1 MTLPSQPDFARAAA
15 EAAERIEAYL
25 RLLETQSRLMRHE
38 RVRQAVAARA
48 RQAAPAVA
56 MAKVWSAE
64 ACGRFQQMRLRQVE
78 ARYAAEAARLAAKR
92 AHRLATLAAMFPDAA
107 RLAAEAEAEAAEAA
121 EAARLAAEAEAA
133 ERAAEAAFAEAAA
146 AADEWRNEAR
156 CILYGGWAVEPDA
169 VTEGD
174 AAGDVNV
181 SLDAAVA
188 GIVAVAARAIRHM
201 RARA

>member
-25 RLLETQSRLMRHE
+25 ALLETQSRLMRHE

-48 RQAAPAVA
+48 RQAAAPVA
-56 MAKVWSAE
+56 FARLWSAE
-64 ACGRFQQMRLRQVE
+64 ACSRFQQMRLRQTE
-78 ARYAAEAARLAAKR
+78 ARYAAQAAMLAAKR
-92 AHRLATLAAMFPDAA
+92 AERMRRLSEWLPDAESLKADAAEAAAEAADIA
-107 RLAAEAEAEAAEAA
+107 RLAAD
-121 EAARLAAEAEAA
+121 
-133 ERAAEAAFAEAAA
+133 AEAAA
-146 AADEWRNEAR
+146 RAAESAFSEAASKADEWRNEAAF
-156 CILYGGWAVEPDA
+156 ILFGGWAVEPDD

-174 AAGDVNV
+174 GEGDVNI

-188 GIVAVAARAIRHM
+188 GIVAVASRAIRHM

>member
-15 EAAERIEAYL
+15 EAVERIEAYL
-25 RLLETQSRLMRHE
+25 RLLEMQDRLMRHE

-48 RQAAPAVA
+48 RQAAPAIA

-64 ACGRFQQMRLRQVE
+64 ACGRFQKMRLRQIE
-78 ARYAAEAARLAAKR
+78 ARYAAQ
-92 AHRLATLAAMFPDAA
+92 AA
-107 RLAAEAEAEAAEAA
+107 RLAAERSERLRRLAKWLPDAESLAADAAAAAADAA
-121 EAARLAAEAEAA
+121 EAARLAAEAAA
-133 ERAAEAAFAEAAA
+133 AAAAAEAAFLEAAA

-188 GIVAVAARAIRHM
+188 GIVAVAARAVRRM

>member
-1 MTLPSQPDFARAAA
+1 MTLPSQPDFAAAAA

-25 RLLETQSRLMRHE
+25 ALLETQSRLMRHE

-64 ACGRFQQMRLRQVE
+64 ACGRFQQMRLRQTE
-78 ARYAAEAARLAAKR
+78 ARCAAQAARLAVER
-92 AHRLATLAAMFPDAA
+92 AERMR
-107 RLAAEAEAEAAEAA
+107 RLAAFLPEAESIAADAAESAADAA
-121 EAARLAAEAEAA
+121 EAARLAAEAAEAA
-133 ERAAEAAFAEAAA
+133 RAAESAFSEAASK
-146 AADEWRNEAR
+146 ADEWRNEAH
-156 CILYGGWAVEPDA
+156 CVLYGGWAVAPDEA
-169 VTEGD
+169 TEGD
-174 AAGDVNV
+174 AEGDVTV

-188 GIVAVAARAIRHM
+188 GIVAVASRAIRHM